1 MLVGN
6 LELSDNG
13 LMNSAV
19 RPDGWRG
26 CLASLGHMPR

>member
-6 LELSDNG
+6 RELLGNR
-13 LMNSAV
+13 LTNSAV

-26 CLASLGHMPR
+26 RLASLGHMPR